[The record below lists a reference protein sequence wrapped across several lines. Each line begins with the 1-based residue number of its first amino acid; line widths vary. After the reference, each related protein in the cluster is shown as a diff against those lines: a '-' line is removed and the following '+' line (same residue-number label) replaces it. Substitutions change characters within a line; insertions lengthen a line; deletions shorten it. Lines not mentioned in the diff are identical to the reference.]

1 MDQFPMHTLARMLI
15 VIGGII
21 VVIGVIILLAGKI
34 PFFGKL
40 PGDIN
45 IRGKNWSF
53 HFPLLTSLILSIVLT
68 VILNLIF
75 RK

>member
-34 PFFGKL
+34 PFLGKL

>member
-1 MDQFPMHTLARMLI
+1 MDQFPMHTLGRALI
-15 VIGGII
+15 VIGGVI

-34 PFFGKL
+34 PFLGKL

-53 HFPLLTSLILSIVLT
+53 HFPLLTSIIVSIILT
-68 VILNLIF
+68 VILNLMF